1 MQMVVAE
8 WMKRYDV
15 DEHIEKIRKIYRR
28 KLNLMCDM
36 IDSELGDAVSY
47 VRPEGG
53 LFIWCELPEDVD
65 ALEFVKKSAENMVAL
80 VPRHCI
86 FDRCR
91 RKEQRRQIQFLDP
104 SGR

>member
-1 MQMVVAE
+1 
-8 WMKRYDV
+8 
-15 DEHIEKIRKIYRR
+15 
-28 KLNLMCDM
+28 MCDM

-65 ALEFVKKSAENMVAL
+65 ALEFVKNPPRTWSRSSPAL
-80 VPRHCI
+80 H
-86 FDRCR
+86 FDRCQ